1 MLFRTKYR
9 YKITTKQHENTR
21 AFHMQSN
28 CSEQD
33 IVVVFF
39 VACVEVFTPINCHA
53 QTYIVLTYSHAS
65 RWITLGPTFNFFSF
79 FFFFKGSKLCT
90 YFT

>member
-21 AFHMQSN
+21 AFNFHMQSN
-28 CSEQD
+28 CFEHD
-33 IVVVFF
+33 ILWLFVC
-39 VACVEVFTPINCHA
+39 VACVEVFAPINYHA

-65 RWITLGPTFNFFSF
+65 RWITLGPTFNFFSSSLS
-79 FFFFKGSKLCT
+79 GP
-90 YFT
+90 YYAHI